1 MSKNQ
6 TNYVFTKVFSFL
18 GLKLASMQALFH
30 FLCPL
35 LNFFGQVMHFC
46 KFAYVDLINAYFK
59 FLQTLSL
66 VVVYSH
72 ALEKH
77 DQNKFPKSFHPNL
90 KFHI

>member
-1 MSKNQ
+1 
-6 TNYVFTKVFSFL
+6 
-18 GLKLASMQALFH
+18 
-30 FLCPL
+30 
-35 LNFFGQVMHFC
+35 MHFC

-59 FLQTLSL
+59 FLQTLSS